1 MLKEFLQKNCQVYLM
16 SFVVYQ
22 FSEITSR
29 FYRSSRCNT
38 ISYFRVNI
46 NFAFRIYLYLI
57 TKYPVT
63 KFLLIF
69 GMFGVR
75 FFAGTLYFEVF
86 WPFFMY
92 TLIKVSNLGEQPPTK
107 TIRFYWSSICKKVK
121 VVMRINISND
131 HCQANLVNHHS
142 TTEVY
147 LFNGPTPTDPGQ
159 FIVLTPHTSMKMC

>member
-1 MLKEFLQKNCQVYLM
+1 M

-22 FSEITSR
+22 FSGITSR

-38 ISYFRVNI
+38 ISYFRVNN

-75 FFAGTLYFEVF
+75 FLQVRFTSK
-86 WPFFMY
+86 FFDHFLCTQY

-121 VVMRINISND
+121 VVMRMRINISND
-131 HCQANLVNHHS
+131 HCQVNLVNHHS

-147 LFNGPTPTDPGQ
+147 LLNGPTPTDPGQ